1 MAAEQ
6 QRSPGARGTRIPHF
20 GLWLWPL
27 PPPGTFEFAVEW
39 PFGGIGLSICELD
52 GTAVTEAARR
62 PVYYWPG

>member
-1 MAAEQ
+1 
-6 QRSPGARGTRIPHF
+6 
-20 GLWLWPL
+20 
-27 PPPGTFEFAVEW
+27 VEW